1 MAERNTKPAQTPRP
15 DNTQTPGE
23 SPKIKK
29 DLKTELLEQAI
40 ADQTAFLNDV
50 DRKGPVMEATIDHR
64 VRVEKFLNDIKKLEN
79 N

>member
-1 MAERNTKPAQTPRP
+1 MAERNTKPAQTARSNNPEV
-15 DNTQTPGE
+15 GE
-23 SPKIKK
+23 EPQVKK

-40 ADQTAFLNDV
+40 ADQRAFLNDV

-64 VRVEKFLNDIKKLEN
+64 VRVEKFLNDIKQLEN